1 MNNTLQRLSFA
12 IFINNN
18 TLLMPRWLRISL
30 RILAILLGLFAIAWI
45 VIAIYVSR
53 NKDTILKTVAEK
65 LNNKVKGELRIEKM
79 DVVLF
84 SNFPNLSVSLQNV
97 SLQDSLWQQHKHD
110 LLKAESIYADIS
122 LTSLISGKPHLHQL
136 RVQHG
141 EFYLYT
147 DSNGYSNTWAM
158 QPKEVKKKKK
168 GNADAENIILTDV
181 NFIIENKTKFKYF
194 VIDIKHAAARIKN
207 DDDELKAN
215 IHTEA
220 LIKQFCFNTTRGSF
234 LKNKTIEGTLIASYN
249 KVTKILDLPL
259 QGIHIDD
266 DAVKLTGK
274 FNFAEQP
281 AVFNLSFSADKIKLK
296 DATALLT
303 KPIAT
308 KIAMVDLE
316 KPLSVKTTLIGKMKF
331 RDTPW
336 VRAYWTVTKSTLHT
350 PVGTVNEAN
359 FTGMYTN
366 QVVRGETYGDA
377 NSAIYLYK
385 LKGKLFDIPFT
396 FDTAAVTNLKR
407 PVLSGR
413 IRSNIE
419 LQKINQITEGNTFD
433 FKSGTANVNLIYKG
447 GLSEN
452 DTTIPYIYGYVR
464 LNNAEINYTPRNI
477 AFTNCNGVLNFN
489 GNDLSVPN
497 LQLTRNKTT
506 VQMKGGVK
514 DFLNLF
520 YTSPDKAII
529 DWHIT
534 SNQINISDYLAFVSK
549 AKYNLANSGKKHKTT
564 SRYIARLNRFLELS
578 TAHLDVNLSR
588 LYFRKFNAANVKADI
603 LLRKNDIS
611 INSIKLN
618 HAEGTLQM
626 KAELLPSGNA
636 TPFKMNVDIAHV
648 NVQQLFTAFENF
660 GQEAIEEK
668 NIRGTLSATI
678 NMAGSLQSGGGL
690 TPYSLNGN
698 CDFHLVEG
706 ALVNFEPLEKV
717 GKIVFRRRNLSNITF
732 KKIANN
738 LQVQGSKVYI
748 KPMAIESSVL
758 NIFLQGVY
766 SLTKGTNIEMEIPIR
781 NPHKD
786 ELIEDKELKD
796 KRSRRGI
803 ILYLKAEDGEDGKVH
818 IKWNKDGKK
827 IIAE

>member
-1 MNNTLQRLSFA
+1 
-12 IFINNN
+12 
-18 TLLMPRWLRISL
+18 MPRWLRISL
-30 RILAILLGLFAIAWI
+30 KISAILLGLFAIAWI

-65 LNNKVKGELRIEKM
+65 LNNKVKGELRIGKM

-97 SLQDSLWQQHKHD
+97 SLQDSLWQEHKHD

-136 RVQHG
+136 RVQRG
-141 EFYLYT
+141 ELYLYT
-147 DSNGYSNTWAM
+147 DSNGYSNTWAL

-168 GNADAENIILTDV
+168 GNADAENIVLSDV
-181 NFIIENKTKFKYF
+181 KFIIENKTKFKYF
-194 VIDIKHAAARIKN
+194 NIEIKHASAHINNN
-207 DDDELKAN
+207 DAELKAT
-215 IHTEA
+215 IQTDA
-220 LIKQFCFNTTRGSF
+220 LVKQFCFNTTRGSF
-234 LKNKTIEGTLIASYN
+234 LQNKTIEGTLIAEYN
-249 KVTKILDLPL
+249 KVTKVLTLPV
-259 QGIHIDD
+259 QGIHIGDNP
-266 DAVKLTGK
+266 VKLNGK

-281 AVFNLSFSADKIKLK
+281 AVFNLSFSTDRIKLK

-303 KPIAT
+303 KPISS

-316 KPLSVKTTLIGKMKF
+316 KPLSVKTTLIGKIKY

-336 VRAYWTVTKSTLHT
+336 VRAYWTVAKNTLHT

-366 QVVRGETYGDA
+366 QVVRGETYGDP

-477 AFTNCNGVLNFN
+477 SFTNCNGVLNFN
-489 GNDLSVPN
+489 GSDLSVPN

-506 VQMKGGVK
+506 VQMRGGVK

-534 SNQINISDYLAFVSK
+534 SNQINVSDYLAFVSK
-549 AKYNLANSGKKHKTT
+549 AKYSPATSGKKHKTT

-626 KAELLPSGNA
+626 KAELLPSANT
-636 TPFKMNVDIAHV
+636 TPFNMNVDVAHV
-648 NVQQLFTAFENF
+648 NVQQLFAAFENF

-690 TPYSLNGN
+690 APYSLNGN
-698 CDFHLVEG
+698 CDFHLVNG

-781 NPHKD
+781 NPQKD

>member
-1 MNNTLQRLSFA
+1 
-12 IFINNN
+12 
-18 TLLMPRWLRISL
+18 MPRWLRISL
-30 RILAILLGLFAIAWI
+30 RILALLLGLFAIAWI
-45 VIAIYVSR
+45 VLAIYI
-53 NKDTILKTVAEK
+53 NKNKESILKTVAEK
-65 LNNKVKGELRIEKM
+65 LNDKVKGELHIGKM

-84 SNFPNLSVSLQNV
+84 SNFPNLSVSLKEV
-97 SLQDSLWQQHKHD
+97 SLKDSLWQQHKHD
-110 LLKAESIYADIS
+110 LLKVESIYADVSI
-122 LTSLISGKPHLHQL
+122 TSLISGKPHLHQL
-136 RVQHG
+136 RIQHG
-141 EFYLYT
+141 ELYLYT
-147 DSNGYSNTWAM
+147 DSTGYSNTWAL
-158 QPKEVKKKKK
+158 QPKEVTQKKKK
-168 GNADAENIILTDV
+168 GKAEADNILLSDV
-181 NFIIENKTKFKYF
+181 KFTIENKTKFKYF
-194 VIDIKHAAARIKN
+194 VIDIKHAETRLNNSDAS
-207 DDDELKAN
+207 LKAR

-234 LKNKTIEGTLIASYN
+234 LKNKTIKGTLIAEYD
-249 KVTKILDLPL
+249 KVTKVLSLPV

-266 DAVKLTGK
+266 NPVKLNGK
-274 FNFAEQP
+274 FNFSVQP
-281 AVFNLSFSADKIKLK
+281 AVFNLSFSTDKIKLK

-303 KPIAT
+303 KPISS
-308 KIAMVDLE
+308 KISMVDLE
-316 KPLSVKTTLIGKMKF
+316 KPLSVKAVLIGRMKF

-336 VRAYWTVTKSTLHT
+336 VRTYWTVTKNTLHT
-350 PVGTVNEAN
+350 PVGTVDEAN

-366 QVVRGETYGDA
+366 QVVRGGTYGDA

-419 LQKINQITEGNTFD
+419 LQKINQITEGNTFN
-433 FKSGTANVNLIYKG
+433 FKSGTANVNLIYRG

-452 DTTIPYIYGYVR
+452 DTTIPYIYGYVK
-464 LNNAEINYTPRNI
+464 LNNAEIDYTPRNI
-477 AFTNCNGVLNFN
+477 AFTNCNGILNFN
-489 GNDLSVPN
+489 GSDLNVPN

-534 SNQINISDYLAFVSK
+534 SNLINVSDYLAFVSK
-549 AKYNLANSGKKHKTT
+549 ATYTPYAGKKHRTT
-564 SRYIARLNRFLELS
+564 TRYISRLNRFLELS
-578 TAHLDVNLSR
+578 TAHLDVNIAKMN
-588 LYFRKFNAANVKADI
+588 YRKFSASTVKADI
-603 LLRKNDIS
+603 LLRKNDVS
-611 INSIKLN
+611 INNIKLN
-618 HAEGTLQM
+618 HADGTLQL
-626 KAELLPSGNA
+626 KADLQPSATG
-636 TPFKMNVDIAHV
+636 TPFNMNVDIEHV
-648 NVQQLFTAFENF
+648 NVQQLFTSFENF
-660 GQEAIEEK
+660 GQQAIEEK

-678 NMAGSLQSGGGL
+678 NMAGNLKNGGL
-690 TPYSLNGN
+690 APYSLNGN
-698 CDFHLVEG
+698 CDFHLVNG

-732 KKIANN
+732 KKISND
-738 LQVQGSKVYI
+738 LQVQGSKIYI

-781 NPHKD
+781 NPQKD

-827 IIAE
+827 IPTETE